1 MLGLSKI
8 VDLSCGKVEG
18 AASRNEDTMHAEMLR
33 SWSRT
38 YCTEMTMF
46 SCTPLNQGLANPVI
60 NVLLLSYAAVQYIR
74 FARAVLSI
82 PEQVRMISIS
92 YMLWVRPQTQ
102 GRLTNLTAAITSN
115 IAI

>member
-1 MLGLSKI
+1 MGLCKARKE
-8 VDLSCGKVEG
+8 DLAYG
-18 AASRNEDTMHAEMLR
+18 R
-33 SWSRT
+33 SEVRWNWMICAQR
-38 YCTEMTMF
+38 C
-46 SCTPLNQGLANPVI
+46 Q
-60 NVLLLSYAAVQYIR
+60 LLLSYAAVQYIR